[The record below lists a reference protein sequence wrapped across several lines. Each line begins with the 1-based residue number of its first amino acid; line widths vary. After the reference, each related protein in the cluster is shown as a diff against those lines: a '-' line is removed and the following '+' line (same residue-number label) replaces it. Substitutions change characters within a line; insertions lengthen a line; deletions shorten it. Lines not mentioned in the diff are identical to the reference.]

1 VTVNTVLMAAGGF
14 AVLHVVL
21 GRDIFRTLVHT
32 TCVLL
37 LILFVLAARGLVS
50 QI

>member
-1 VTVNTVLMAAGGF
+1 MTVNTVLMAAAGI
-14 AVLHVVL
+14 AVLHIVL

-32 TCVLL
+32 ACVLL
-37 LILFVLAARGLVS
+37 LILFVIAVRGLVS